1 MAKPFVT
8 FAQRLY
14 NCYSH
19 CPCAR
24 PAHMAE
30 SWPSALLQVLQN
42 SESRML
48 IFKPYQCEMA
58 THEIREEEN
67 NKEST
72 AI

>member
-1 MAKPFVT
+1 
-8 FAQRLY
+8 
-14 NCYSH
+14 
-19 CPCAR
+19 
-24 PAHMAE
+24 MAE